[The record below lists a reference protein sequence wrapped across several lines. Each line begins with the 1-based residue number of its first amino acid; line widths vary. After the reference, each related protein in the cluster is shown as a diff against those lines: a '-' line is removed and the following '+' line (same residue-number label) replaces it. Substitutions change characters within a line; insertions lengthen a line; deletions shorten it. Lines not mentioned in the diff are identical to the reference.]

1 LNAFLTHLSL
11 AAPLFVLVLAGYLI
25 ARSGRFPAAM
35 AEALNRFVFTLALP
49 ALLFRMMAGLSS
61 LPPVDTRLLA
71 AFFGLLLAVPASR
84 THAGDRAPA
93 RAPTRLLLNALR
105 SIPELVWAALLLEL
119 STT

>member
-71 AFFGLLLAVPASR
+71 AFFGGCLIVFVLGRLAGWVLF
-84 THAGDRAPA
+84 
-93 RAPTRLLLNALR
+93 RLDG
-105 SIPELVWAALLLEL
+105 VQ
-119 STT
+119 